1 MVRFRLDV
9 LRPQSD
15 LDAGFDTHVME
26 ATMGMQL
33 GRLERQELRTVWA
46 HEASGFTPWLAQAEN
61 LGILGETLGL
71 SLELEAQEQ
80 AVGPFRADILCR
92 DLGSEEAE
100 HWVLIENQ
108 LERTDHSHLG
118 QLLTYASGLEAVTI
132 IWVAS
137 RFTEEHRST
146 LDWLNRITDDHF
158 RFFGVEVELW
168 RIGNSQAAP
177 KFNVVAKP
185 NHWSHAVKDAARAI
199 DRAELSDIRLLQHD
213 YWAALNEVLD
223 KVGGPVAGNRM
234 PRPKARARF
243 PIGRQHFRLTATMF
257 RQSHQICAE
266 LHIAGEEAKHVFRL
280 LKDDQQSIEQ
290 ELGYPL
296 QWEELPDQQ
305 DCRIAV
311 YQDDV
316 DPQNQQDWP
325 RQHDWLAEHLN
336 DLHRVFAQRVR
347 ALEVA

>member
-1 MVRFRLDV
+1 
-9 LRPQSD
+9 
-15 LDAGFDTHVME
+15 
-26 ATMGMQL
+26 MGMQL
-33 GRLERQELRTVWA
+33 GRLERQDLRTVWA
-46 HEASGFTPWLAQAEN
+46 NEASGFTPWLAQAEN
-61 LGILGETLGL
+61 LGILGQTLGL

-132 IWVAS
+132 VWVAA

-146 LDWLNRITDDHF
+146 LDWLNRITDERF

-213 YWAALNEVLD
+213 YWAGLNEVLD
-223 KVGGPVAGNRM
+223 QTKGPVAGNRM

-243 PIGRQHFRLTATMF
+243 PIGRQDFRLVATMF
-257 RQSHQICAE
+257 RLDHRIRAG
-266 LHIAGEEAKHVFRL
+266 LHITGDEAKHLFRL
-280 LKDDQQSIEQ
+280 LQHEHQAIEQ
-290 ELGYPL
+290 KIGYLL

-311 YQDDV
+311 YQDNA
-316 DPQNQQDWP
+316 DPENQPDWP
-325 RQHDWLAEHLN
+325 RQHDWLAQRLN
-336 DLHRVFAQRVR
+336 ELHRVFAPRVR